1 MARSSRSASKRSTW
15 SIAFYLF
22 MVIVAGLMLAMPAR
36 AADQEP
42 IAEDSNAVTGPV
54 IGIDLGTTYSCVG
67 IMRNGKVDI
76 LVNDQGKSATI
87 LVCSNKQLTSVLSQV
102 TVSHHPGSL
111 SPMMSAWSV
120 TP

>member
-1 MARSSRSASKRSTW
+1 M
-15 SIAFYLF
+15 YLF

-42 IAEDSNAVTGPV
+42 IVEDDNAISGPV

-76 LVNDQGKSATI
+76 LVNDQGKSAAQST
-87 LVCSNKQLTSVLSQV
+87 LWNKN
-102 TVSHHPGSL
+102 
-111 SPMMSAWSV
+111 
-120 TP
+120 